1 MSSCFGRRK
10 TKGEDTEA
18 LLPRYDDET
27 VLQRRVHQK
36 MHTYQMLRALSKGYM
51 PSTEQLVVNLRTI
64 LASDVLNP
72 DNPDLSD
79 SGRRLLK
86 YSKQW
91 LMEFIEMLRNK
102 NDRDQIQD
110 FIWFLSK
117 SRVSLDTDHLA
128 NTASKVRA
136 RADASAGKSLK
147 YSIRIW
153 LTKCLRSLRKPADSR
168 QPSSHEFRFQNVSK

>member
-10 TKGEDTEA
+10 TRGEDTEA
-18 LLPRYDDET
+18 LLPKYDDDT
-27 VLQRRVHQK
+27 ALQRRLHQK
-36 MHTYQMLRALSKGYM
+36 MHTYQMLKALSKGFM
-51 PSTEQLVVNLRTI
+51 PSTEQLIINLRTL

-86 YSKQW
+86 FSKQW

-102 NDRDQIQD
+102 NDKDQIQD

-117 SRVSLDTDHLA
+117 SRVSLDTEHLA

-136 RADASAGKSLK
+136 KADASAGELSK
-147 YSIRIW
+147 YNIG
-153 LTKCLRSLRKPADSR
+153 
-168 QPSSHEFRFQNVSK
+168 SHFTEC